1 MISAKKPGP
10 ITMTIFGGG
19 GDLAWRKLLPA
30 LYDIH
35 REGWLPKHFAIIGV
49 DIQDYSQNSFREHIG
64 EGVSQ
69 HSRHRKSAKAWKEFA
84 SKISYHKLDFTKKK
98 SYQELNSLL
107 EKLEKDWDDNVCRV
121 FYMAIPPPFIEPVS
135 HLLSASELTADSDHS
150 RVVVEKPFGRD
161 YKSAHKLNEMMKTC
175 FKERSV
181 YRIDHYL
188 GKETVQNIVAFRFAN
203 GLFEPLWN
211 RNYIDHVQITVAED
225 LGVGHRGGYYE
236 KAGALRDMVQNH
248 LMQLLCL
255 TAMEPPV
262 VFAPDELR
270 NRKVDVLRAVRK
282 YEHDEVI
289 KYAVRGQYGPGWIE
303 RNKVAGYREEDD
315 VAEDSS
321 TETFAALKLFVDNWR
336 WQGVP
341 FYLRT
346 GKRMRETLSMVAIQF
361 RPVPHQAF
369 PSEAIEDWQPNRL
382 IMNIQPQK
390 GIRLRFQAKRPGLK
404 MVLNPVD
411 MQFNYSDAYS
421 QQPPDAYETLL
432 LDVMLGDAT
441 LFMRRDQIEAAW
453 KVVDPITDIWD
464 ATSPPDFPNYPAG
477 SWGPEE
483 AQSLIAQDGHTW
495 LSIPLDSMAKSEGGG
510 KK

>member
-1 MISAKKPGP
+1 MISAAKPGP
-10 ITMTIFGGG
+10 LTFTIFGGG
-19 GDLAWRKLLPA
+19 GDLAWRKLVPA
-30 LYDIH
+30 LYDVF
-35 REGWLPKHFAIIGV
+35 REGWLPDHIAIIGI
-49 DIQDYSQNSFREHIG
+49 DIDDYSHASYCDRLAK
-64 EGVSQ
+64 GVSKF
-69 HSRHRKSAKAWKEFA
+69 SRHRKTAAAWKEFA
-84 SKISYHKLDFTKKK
+84 SDITYLKLDITKKK
-98 SYQELNSLL
+98 SYQTLAGEID
-107 EKLEKDWDDNVCRV
+107 KLEKKWGDEVARV
-121 FYMAIPPPFIEPVS
+121 FYMAVPPSFIEPVA
-135 HLLSASELTADSDHS
+135 HQLAASKLTANSERS
-150 RVVVEKPFGRD
+150 RVVIEKPFGHD
-161 YKSAHKLNEMMKTC
+161 YESAHELNELMKDC
-175 FKERSV
+175 FDERSV

-203 GLFEPLWN
+203 ALFEPLWN
-211 RNYIDHVQITVAED
+211 RNYIDHVQITVSED
-225 LGVGHRGGYYE
+225 LGVGHRGAYYD

-255 TAMEPPV
+255 TAMESPV
-262 VFAPDELR
+262 DFSPKELR

-282 YEHDEVI
+282 LNHDDVHRFAI
-289 KYAVRGQYGPGWIE
+289 RGQYGPGWIGQNE
-303 RNKVAGYREEDD
+303 VPGYREEDS
-315 VAEDSS
+315 VAKDSS

-361 RPVPHQAF
+361 RPVPHQSF

-382 IMNIQPQK
+382 VMSIQPQK

-411 MQFNYSDAYS
+411 MDFNYSDAYP

-432 LDVMLGDAT
+432 LDVLLGDAT

-453 KVVDPITDIWD
+453 KIVDPITEVWD
-464 ATSPPDFPNYPAG
+464 ATSPPDFPDYPAG
-477 SWGPEE
+477 TWGPEE
-483 AQSLIAQDGHTW
+483 SHALIARDGNTW
-495 LSIPLDSMAKSEGGG
+495 FSLPVIKSSQKEKS